1 MIRRRHF
8 LIEGRVQGVGFR
20 HWAARSAQKLDVT
33 GWVRNLP
40 GGSVEVEAEGSEE
53 SLDILETLL
62 RKGPSSARVVRVTA
76 IDSVVKES
84 EDSFHIRH
92 F

>member
-1 MIRRRHF
+1 M
-8 LIEGRVQGVGFR
+8 QGVGFR